1 MPNCY
6 SMLIP
11 RRTGLLVLSLFA
23 FVSACAQE
31 SAAVDSIKAALQ
43 KATTPAEK
51 VYWYDNL
58 SRTMMNVSPPAADS
72 IGQQLILF
80 AEENRDRSLMVKAYM
95 SNGLRCSYFRGQRNY
110 TQRSIEYYEKAL
122 SIAKEN
128 KMEKETGAAQ
138 LQLAEIN
145 LTVPDK
151 DRSLKYVAEAFSR
164 IASLK
169 DDSLLVESNNVYGKV
184 YLSRNEKILALRHY
198 FTALRIAEEIN
209 AVNADKKR
217 LKIELMRNSYLN
229 LSQFYAGIE
238 DYDKAIDNATKAFRM
253 LDNFTDK
260 RVPYQRTI
268 DINTIGNLFAA
279 KKNYDIAI
287 SYFERSIAMADSLKF
302 STLKM
307 PGYISLLNQYLRM
320 DQPQKA
326 MDYLNSSSGK
336 NLKQYLSTFG
346 MSGMID
352 QAYGYVFSELNNF
365 DSARYYFGKAL
376 PFFEKNLTDNNRV
389 GIYLQLG
396 KLFTK
401 TGETSKAIENYLK
414 AKEIGEKNG
423 MLEIVM
429 MSAKHL
435 DSLYEKSGDFRTA
448 GLYNGMYYKYKDSS
462 DKLSKEK
469 DLTQE
474 EVTAEQQRQE
484 RIVREQ
490 EEIKRRKN
498 NIQYMAIIIGIVFLF
513 VSLVLLG
520 MFKVSA
526 GLIKAIGFFV
536 FLMLFEFIFLV
547 FKKNIYSITHG
558 EPWKD
563 LAFMIALAALLV
575 PLHHWLEHK
584 VLHYLTSHNRLTAA
598 GHHIKKKLFRRT
610 KEGEQ

>member
-6 SMLIP
+6 AMPIP
-11 RRTGLLVLSLFA
+11 RRTGLLLLSFFA
-23 FVSACAQE
+23 FVSTYAQDP
-31 SAAVDSIKAALQ
+31 AAIDSMKAALQ
-43 KATTPAEK
+43 KAGTPAEK

-58 SRTMMNVSPPAADS
+58 SRTMMNVSPPSADS
-72 IGQQLILF
+72 MGQQLILF
-80 AEENRDRSLMVKAYM
+80 AEESRDRSLMVKAYM
-95 SNGLRCSYFRGQRNY
+95 SNGLRCGYFRGQRNY

-122 SIAKEN
+122 SIAKQN
-128 KMEKETGAAQ
+128 KMEKEIGAAQ
-138 LQLAEIN
+138 LQLADIN
-145 LTVPDK
+145 LVVPDQDK
-151 DRSLKYVAEAFSR
+151 SLKYIAEAFSR
-164 IASLK
+164 IATLK
-169 DDSLLVESNNVYGKV
+169 DDSLLVESNNIYGKV

-198 FTALRIAEEIN
+198 FTALRIAEEIK
-209 AVNADKKR
+209 ATNADKKR
-217 LKIELMRNSYLN
+217 LKSELMRNSYLY
-229 LSQFYAGIE
+229 LSQFYGSIE
-238 DYDKAIDNATKAFRM
+238 DYDKAIDNATKAYEM
-253 LDNFTDK
+253 LNNLTDK
-260 RVPYQRTI
+260 RVPYQRAI

-287 SYFERSIAMADSLKF
+287 SYFERSIAMADSLGF
-302 STLKM
+302 ATLKM

-326 MDYLNSSSGK
+326 MDYLNSSAGN
-336 NLKQYLSTFG
+336 NLKQHLTTFG

-352 QAYGYVFSELNNF
+352 QAYGYVFSELNKF
-365 DSARYYFGKAL
+365 DSARFYFDKAL
-376 PFFEKNLTDNNRV
+376 PFFEKNMTDNNRL

-401 TGETSKAIENYLK
+401 TGETPKAIDYYLK

-423 MLEIVM
+423 LLEIVM

-435 DSLYEKSGDFRTA
+435 DSLYEKKGDFRTA
-448 GLYNGMYYKYKDSS
+448 SFYNGIYYKYKDSS

-474 EVTAEQQRQE
+474 EATAEQQRQE
-484 RIVREQ
+484 RIQREQ
-490 EEIKRRKN
+490 KEIKRRKN
-498 NIQYMAIIIGIVFLF
+498 NIQYLAIIIGIVFLF
-513 VSLVLLG
+513 ISLVVLG

-584 VLHYLTSHNRLTAA
+584 VLHYLTSHNRLTSA
-598 GHHIKKKLFRRT
+598 GLHIKNKLFRRT